1 VQQCRLQPSMYRKN
15 CCPNTVLLMD
25 VSELERKLG
34 ELVRAS
40 DYETVIAVYMYGSCV
55 RGDAR
60 KDSDVDLAFLL
71 DQKAYIED
79 PLEAATPAYLLA
91 ARFGLMVDREIDVMI
106 LNSASLEMV
115 YEIVS
120 TGTCVYEVEAE
131 RRLEYEI
138 KIRGLYFDFRPFIE
152 NLRAKKLEAL

>member
-1 VQQCRLQPSMYRKN
+1 MAK
-15 CCPNTVLLMD
+15 
-25 VSELERKLG
+25 KLN

-40 DYETVIAVYMYGSCV
+40 DHGTVIAVYMYGSCV
-55 RGDAR
+55 RGEA
-60 KDSDVDLAFLL
+60 KKSSDVDLAFLL

-106 LNSASLEMV
+106 LNSASLEMAH
-115 YEIVS
+115 EIIT
-120 TGTCVYEVEAE
+120 TGSCVYEVEAE

-138 KIRGLYFDFRPFIE
+138 KIRGLYFDFRPFLE
-152 NLRAKKLEAL
+152 NLRARKLAKL